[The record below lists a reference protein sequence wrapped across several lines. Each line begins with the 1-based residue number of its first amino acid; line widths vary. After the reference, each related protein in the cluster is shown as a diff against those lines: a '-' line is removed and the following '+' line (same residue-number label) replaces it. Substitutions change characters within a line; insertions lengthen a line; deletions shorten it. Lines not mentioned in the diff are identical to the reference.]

1 MVKEMEMI
9 NISTL
14 PLTVTLALNYPFTLV
29 CTEDTQTQ
37 KQTLVLQSGEIV
49 KVITKYLRHYLVLSG
64 ELCYNLLL
72 LTTSAVC

>member
-1 MVKEMEMI
+1 MLDVMVKEMEMI

-29 CTEDTQTQ
+29 CQEDTQTQ

-49 KVITKYLRHYLVLSG
+49 KVNIKNRTNQEILVPDWLITSHVTKR
-64 ELCYNLLL
+64 
-72 LTTSAVC
+72 